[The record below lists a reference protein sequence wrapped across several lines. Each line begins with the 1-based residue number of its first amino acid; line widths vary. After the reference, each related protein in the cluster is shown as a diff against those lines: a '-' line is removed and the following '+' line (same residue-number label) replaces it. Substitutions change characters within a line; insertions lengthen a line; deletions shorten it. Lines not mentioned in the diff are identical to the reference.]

1 MGMTLAE
8 KILSRRTDREKLQ
21 PGELLQVPV
30 DVILANDITGPP
42 AITEFRRIGLEKLPF
57 PERVVLIPDHFAPNR
72 DIAAAEQCRQMR
84 EFAREQNLEQY
95 YEVGRCGIEH
105 VFVAEQGLVAPGD
118 IMLGADSH
126 TCTFG
131 ALGAFATGVGSTD
144 LAAAMATGETW
155 FKVPATIR
163 LDFSGTPGPWVGGK
177 DYILHAI
184 GRLGVDGARY
194 RALEFGG
201 SAVAA
206 LSMDQRFT
214 MTNMAVEA
222 GAKVGLMAPDQLT
235 LDFHRQNSQ
244 KPALPLSPDPDA
256 VYEETLLID
265 VSDMEPQVAEPY
277 SPANVK
283 PVSQVE
289 EVRLDQVVIGSCT
302 NGRLHDLE
310 VAARILE
317 GRQVHPH
324 VRLII
329 LPGSPRVLQQALERN
344 LLAAFYQAGAVVAPP
359 TCGPCLGGHTGVL
372 AAGET
377 ALATT
382 NRNFV
387 GRMGHRESRLYLSGP
402 AVAAASAVAGFVVH
416 PQEVA
421 EFAA

>member
-8 KILSRRTDREKLQ
+8 KILSRRTDRAQLQ

-42 AITEFRRIGLEKLPF
+42 AIAEFRRIGLEKLPF
-57 PERVVLIPDHFAPNR
+57 PQRVVLIPDHFTPNR

-84 EFAREQNLEQY
+84 EFAREQKLQHY

-118 IMLGADSH
+118 VVVGADSH

-163 LDFSGTPGPWVGGK
+163 LVFSGSPEPWVSGK
-177 DYILHAI
+177 DYILRAI
-184 GRLGVDGARY
+184 GQLGVDGARY
-194 RALEFGG
+194 RALEFAGP
-201 SAVAA
+201 AIDT

-222 GAKVGLMAPDQLT
+222 GAKVGLMVPDQVALA
-235 LDFHRQNSQ
+235 FHDHHSQ

-256 VYEETLLID
+256 VYEETLGID
-265 VSDMEPQVAEPY
+265 VSGMEPQVAEPY

-283 PVSQVE
+283 PVSQVDA
-289 EVRLDQVVIGSCT
+289 VRLDQVVIGSCT
-302 NGRLHDLE
+302 NGRLYDLE

-317 GRQVHPH
+317 GRQVHPD

-344 LLAAFYQAGAVVAPP
+344 LLATFYQAGAVVAPP

-372 AAGET
+372 AAGEI

-387 GRMGHRESRLYLSGP
+387 GRMGHRDSRLYLSGP
-402 AVAAASAVAGFVVH
+402 AVAAASAVAGVLIH

-421 EFAA
+421 GYAA